1 MLDLD
6 DLMALPVPE
15 LRRSSGFNTF
25 QYSDL
30 DLQTMPHLQD
40 LLDLTKPDEKEFED
54 AFSTEQEK
62 VLPE

>member
-6 DLMALPVPE
+6 ELMSLPVPE

-30 DLQTMPHLQD
+30 DLLAMMPIIID
-40 LLDLTKPDEKEFED
+40 ETSVDEKKFEED
-54 AFSTEQEK
+54 FSSEQEK
-62 VLPE
+62 DLP